1 MIVALLAPGPSATR
15 EQAEA
20 VWPLPLGVVGCAFQL
35 APWADFIASSD
46 AKWWRTYPEAMQL
59 PERYCM
65 ANHVRGVERVR
76 IGIATCCN
84 SGVLALEVAKR
95 KGATRILLLGFD
107 MHGSHFFGK
116 YTNGL
121 TNTIP
126 AKRKQHLA
134 QYAQWRRMNPGVEV
148 INCTPDSALQCF
160 PKARLEDVV
169 CRHVQVGDAWVSGDV
184 HCETRQHPAAD
195 GGEALRE
202 AS

>member
-15 EQAEA
+15 EQAES

-65 ANHVRGVERVR
+65 ANHVRDVERIR
-76 IGIATCCN
+76 MGIATCCN

-126 AKRKQHLA
+126 AKRKQHLV
-134 QYAQWRRMNPGVEV
+134 QYAQWKRMNPGVEV
-148 INCTPDSALQCF
+148 INCLRTSSLLCF
-160 PKARLEDVV
+160 PKRELAECLDEN
-169 CRHVQVGDAWVSGDV
+169 CEVS
-184 HCETRQHPAAD
+184 
-195 GGEALRE
+195 
-202 AS
+202 